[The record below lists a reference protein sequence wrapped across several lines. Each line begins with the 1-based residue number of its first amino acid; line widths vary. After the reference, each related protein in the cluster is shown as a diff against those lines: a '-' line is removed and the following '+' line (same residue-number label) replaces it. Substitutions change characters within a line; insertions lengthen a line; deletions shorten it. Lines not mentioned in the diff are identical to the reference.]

1 MQNKQESKEYILE
14 LLQEGIMIIS
24 KKNDKK
30 NINQSLSRSVVAYQE
45 NDFKVEFMNSVF
57 KNMVGF
63 PS

>member
-1 MQNKQESKEYILE
+1 LE

-24 KKNDKK
+24 RKNDKK
-30 NINQSLSRSVVAYQE
+30 NLNQSLSKSVIAYQE

-63 PS
+63 PT